1 MTPLPMTSFGRTGLR
16 VTRLGL
22 GTAPLGNLYET
33 LPETQAIATV
43 ERALAAGINYL
54 DTAPLYGAGQSERR
68 LGRALAGVPRDSF
81 VLSTKV
87 GRLVQPDGQVV
98 FNWTADGI
106 RRSLD
111 ESLTRLGL
119 DRVDIVLMHDP
130 DNHYREALD
139 VAYPTLA
146 DLRSQ
151 GVIRAVGAGM
161 NQWQMLADFARN
173 ADIDGFLLAGRYT
186 LLEQTS
192 LDEFLPL
199 CQQKGI
205 AIIIGGVYNSGILAT
220 GPVPG
225 AKFQY
230 TDAPASI
237 MERVGRIQAVCE
249 RHGVP
254 LRIAAL
260 RFPEAHPAVTTTLFG
275 AVSPGEVD
283 ANLAAYATPIPAAL
297 WADLKAEGLLR
308 PEAPVPSA

>member
-1 MTPLPMTSFGRTGLR
+1 MPTLPTTEFGRTGLR

-22 GTAPLGNLYET
+22 GTAPLGNLYAT
-33 LPETQAIATV
+33 LSEAQAVATV
-43 ERALAAGINYL
+43 ERALQAGINYL

-68 LGRALAGVPRDSF
+68 LGQALVGVPRDSF

-119 DRVDIVLMHDP
+119 DRVDIALMHDP
-130 DNHYREALD
+130 DDHYREALD
-139 VAYPTLA
+139 VAYPVLA
-146 DLRSQ
+146 DLRGQ

-173 ADIDGFLLAGRYT
+173 ADVDGFLLAGRYT
-186 LLEQTS
+186 LLEQTA

-205 AIIIGGVYNSGILAT
+205 SIIIGGVYNSGILAT
-220 GPVPG
+220 GPLPG

-230 TDAPASI
+230 ADAPAPI
-237 MERVGRIQAVCE
+237 MERVERIQAVCE
-249 RHGVP
+249 RHDVP

-260 RFPEAHPAVTTTLFG
+260 RFPEAHPAVATTLFG
-275 AVSPGEVD
+275 AVSPQEVED
-283 ANLAAYATPIPAAL
+283 NLAAYATPIPAAL
-297 WADLKAEGLLR
+297 WDDLKAEGWLR
-308 PEAPVPSA
+308 AEAPVPTA

>member
-1 MTPLPMTSFGRTGLR
+1 MTSFGRTGLR

-33 LPETQAIATV
+33 LPEAQAIATV
-43 ERALAAGINYL
+43 EHALAAGINFL

-68 LGRALAGVPRDSF
+68 LGQALAGVPRDSF

-87 GRLVQPDGQVV
+87 GRLVQPDGQVI
-98 FNWTADGI
+98 FNWTRDGI

-130 DNHYREALD
+130 DEHYREALD
-139 VAYPTLA
+139 AAYPTLA

-173 ADIDGFLLAGRYT
+173 ADVDGFLLAGRYT

-192 LDEFLPL
+192 LDDFLPL

-205 AIIIGGVYNSGILAT
+205 SIIIGGVYNSGILAT
-220 GPVPG
+220 GPIAG

-230 TDAPASI
+230 ADASPAI
-237 MERVGRIQAVCE
+237 LERVGRIQAVCD
-249 RHGVP
+249 RQGVP

-275 AVSPGEVD
+275 AVSPQEVE

-297 WADLKAEGLLR
+297 WADLKAEGLLH
-308 PEAPVPSA
+308 PDAPTPTA